1 MSRTPHLY
9 AAVFG
14 LFINDKWEVLLLKR
28 QNTGYF
34 DGGYSLPAWHVEDA
48 ELCSAALQHEMQE
61 EIGITVTQQN
71 LKPFHVIHRIAQ
83 DRQYFDI
90 GYVITEWTG
99 EIQNT
104 EPDKCSALEWF
115 AFDAL
120 PEMITTEARTFV
132 EAYRDKGARFSEIN
146 MRG

>member
-14 LFINDKWEVLLLKR
+14 LFINDKGEVLLLKR

-48 ELCSAALQHEMQE
+48 ELCSAALQHEMHE
-61 EIGITVTQQN
+61 EIGITVTQQE
-71 LKPFHVIHRIAQ
+71 LKPFHVIHRIAK

-90 GYVITEWTG
+90 WYIITEWTG

-104 EPDKCSALEWF
+104 EPDKCAALERF
-115 AFDAL
+115 AFDNL

-132 EAYRDKGARFSEIN
+132 EAYRKGDGWFSEIN

>member
-1 MSRTPHLY
+1 MRTPHLY

-48 ELCSAALQHEMQE
+48 ELCSAAIQHEMQE
-61 EIGITVTQQN
+61 EIWISITQQD
-71 LKPFHVIHRIAQ
+71 LKPFHVIHRIAK

-90 GYVITEWTG
+90 GYIITEWTG

-104 EPDKCSALEWF
+104 EPEKCSAWEVSIFWDYYERIVLCCSTTKS
-115 AFDAL
+115 AL
-120 PEMITTEARTFV
+120 TYLFFCIL
-132 EAYRDKGARFSEIN
+132 
-146 MRG
+146 

>member
-1 MSRTPHLY
+1 MRIPHLY

-48 ELCSAALQHEMQE
+48 ELCSAALLHEMHE
-61 EIGITVTQQN
+61 EIGITVTQPD
-71 LKPFHVIHRIAQ
+71 LKPFHIIHRIAK

-90 GYVITEWTG
+90 WYIITEWTG

-104 EPDKCSALEWF
+104 EPEKCSALEWF

-132 EAYRDKGARFSEIN
+132 EAYRTNTWWFSEIN
-146 MRG
+146 QRG